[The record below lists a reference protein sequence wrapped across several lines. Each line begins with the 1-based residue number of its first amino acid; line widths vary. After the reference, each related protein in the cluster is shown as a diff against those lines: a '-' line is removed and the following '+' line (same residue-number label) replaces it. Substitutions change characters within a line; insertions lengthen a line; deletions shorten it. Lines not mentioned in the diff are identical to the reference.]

1 MSEQD
6 QYEQQPRPAY
16 KRPLPQSEL
25 DLNLMLTNTLWGNP
39 ELSDTIKQ
47 QLNKGKIIKDN
58 DGNVYVQKTDL
69 WGLMSFYSR
78 DLRLANLGEYNGEL
92 AQVRYMLRL
101 ANDFLQC
108 GFVEPFLICL
118 SEVAGILET
127 SQSKGGF
134 LRKQQNTF
142 TTENRQQMI
151 EPPKKSLWGTKQ
163 EVQ

>member
-1 MSEQD
+1 MSDE
-6 QYEQQPRPAY
+6 QYEQQPRVY
-16 KRPLPQSEL
+16 KRNLPQSEL
-25 DLNLMLTNTLWGNP
+25 DLNFMLTNTLWGNP
-39 ELSDTIKQ
+39 EISEVIKQ
-47 QLNKGKIIKDN
+47 KLVKGKIVYDQE
-58 DGNVYVQKTDL
+58 GNAYMEKSDL
-69 WGLMSFYSR
+69 WGLLGFYSR
-78 DLRLANLGEYNGEL
+78 DLRLANLSEFTGEL

-127 SQSKGGF
+127 SQSKNGF

-142 TTENRQQMI
+142 TTEQRQQMI

-163 EVQ
+163 EG